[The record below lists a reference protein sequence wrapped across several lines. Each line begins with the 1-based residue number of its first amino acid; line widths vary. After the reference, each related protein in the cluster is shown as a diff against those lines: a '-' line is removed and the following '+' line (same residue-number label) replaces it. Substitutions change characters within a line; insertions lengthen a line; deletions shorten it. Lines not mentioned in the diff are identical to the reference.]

1 MSAYQEDSDLERR
14 QTHQERSSSACQLVF
29 LIERILEAALSIIMK
44 ILAEVTDD
52 ARTAFRVLLF
62 IIWACVGIIQGINI
76 VAYEAY
82 SGLVGQRQ
90 QFLEF
95 RDK

>member
-1 MSAYQEDSDLERR
+1 
-14 QTHQERSSSACQLVF
+14 
-29 LIERILEAALSIIMK
+29 MK
-44 ILAEVTDD
+44 TLAEVTDD